1 VQGLQGIAG
10 VQAAKGDQGDQGL
23 QGVAGLQGDQGLCGA
38 DESSAG
44 GATTARCAGINTDQ
58 LDASSVAAENVT
70 ITGVLEVESIRIGS
84 LELQQG
90 QSSVSISETGSSL
103 KSSESELSATAEAAK
118 MKSGASRVV
127 VNQESVSVSG
137 ASVFLEDSS
146 GLQRVSVDANRASVE
161 SSQEVRVIVR
171 ASNGSTSGLVVTPSE
186 TTLSGGTNGSTTIR
200 LDDNGVTLEGVS
212 LATTNFSN
220 LAAPAPAS
228 AAVPIHNLA
237 DGTAALDAVNKRQ
250 LDAMYAAASSQI
262 QAARDD
268 ALRGVAISNAMEVF
282 LPDPGKR
289 FRLNFGMGYYKSA
302 SAIAITGS
310 GRITEDIG
318 IYLGVGSDTALE
330 DVGGKAGLSLQW

>member
-1 VQGLQGIAG
+1 
-10 VQAAKGDQGDQGL
+10 
-23 QGVAGLQGDQGLCGA
+23 
-38 DESSAG
+38 
-44 GATTARCAGINTDQ
+44 
-58 LDASSVAAENVT
+58 
-70 ITGVLEVESIRIGS
+70 
-84 LELQQG
+84 
-90 QSSVSISETGSSL
+90 L

-200 LDDNGVTLEGVS
+200 LDDNGVTLEGVT

-220 LAAPAPAS
+220 LAAPAS
-228 AAVPIHNLA
+228 AAVHIHNLA